1 MSAFSSPDRP
11 LKELM
16 AAFPCVPSS
25 IDELREKMTSLPV
38 TKRFDD
44 RQIEILY
51 SIAHSVYEQGKIEIA
66 SGMFQLLL
74 IYRPV
79 DSKILTALGICKKR
93 LENFDDAINIF
104 SLLFFLDP
112 ANLNS
117 VQHLAECLA
126 ARGSTNE
133 ALEILNKLIKF
144 SEEKKQ
150 FKTVN
155 SRASILKEMINQK

>member
-1 MSAFSSPDRP
+1 M
-11 LKELM
+11 
-16 AAFPCVPSS
+16 
-25 IDELREKMTSLPV
+25 
-38 TKRFDD
+38 
-44 RQIEILY
+44 
-51 SIAHSVYEQGKIEIA
+51 
-66 SGMFQLLL
+66 
-74 IYRPV
+74 
-79 DSKILTALGICKKR
+79 
-93 LENFDDAINIF
+93 
-104 SLLFFLDP
+104 FFLDP